1 MRNFIPQQGNLKLTG
16 FKARTLMR
24 STGQVRR
31 MVAPSPVVCQTLKHP
46 KWTVGWQGR
55 ELPSVFEFCSTVSS
69 WSTPTPH
76 LDLGAALP
84 APALAGYSQA
94 SPGKCAGPAWQKSPL
109 LSACSL
115 PCTAFSYLLQQ
126 FRHKDKW
133 RGKGIGMQVLRS
145 ERDLWSGVLC
155 RLPRKTWLSR
165 QKGLQGDASSDQ
177 ISWRNNGSLAKC

>member
-16 FKARTLMR
+16 FIARTLMR
-24 STGQVRR
+24 STGQVRC

-55 ELPSVFEFCSTVSS
+55 ELPSVFAILLHCQ

-76 LDLGAALP
+76 LDPRAALP
-84 APALAGYSQA
+84 APALVGYSQA
-94 SPGKCAGPAWQKSPL
+94 SPGKCARPTWQKSPL

-115 PCTAFSYLLQQ
+115 PCTGFLYLLEQ
-126 FRHKDKW
+126 FRRKDKW
-133 RGKGIGMQVLRS
+133 KGKGIGMQVLRS

-177 ISWRNNGSLAKC
+177 ISWRNNSSLAKC